1 MKIKNSVLIL
11 MLVSVISLI
20 ITTGAVIFRN
30 ENFEWKKYQK
40 KYINLALEKTK
51 EEKIKKIIKNK
62 KIGISQIIVR
72 DFGEERIDRCTTC
85 HIAIDDN
92 RFKNE
97 SNPLKSHPE
106 IINFHPYR
114 KFGCTVC
121 HDGNG
126 RGLTS
131 YDAHGEDHYWIR
143 SLLKGPM
150 VESSCSKCHQYP
162 YLKETEKLKAGTELF
177 FSKACYACHK
187 IEGLS
192 NGKLGIELTE
202 AGSKWD
208 LHYLKE
214 SIEDPKANNPE
225 SMMPELKLTTD
236 EIENLLI
243 FMRSLTGENLVEGP
257 VQTHNKLK
265 IWKNL
270 KRPEVEISIES
281 GKKLFNSFGCT
292 GCHQVNGIGKL
303 VGPELSYVGLQR
315 TRDWLIQ
322 HFIDPRSL
330 IAGSLMPDFIFSK
343 SELEAIT
350 MYLISLKG
358 HRDKSEISTK
368 KTENN
373 N

>member
-1 MKIKNSVLIL
+1 MKIKNSILFL
-11 MLVSVISLI
+11 MLVSAILLI
-20 ITTGAVIFRN
+20 ISTGAVILRN
-30 ENFEWKKYQK
+30 ENVEWKKYQNR
-40 KYINLALEKTK
+40 YRDLALEKTND
-51 EEKIKKIIKNK
+51 EKIKKVIKNK

-72 DFGEERIDRCTTC
+72 DFGDERVDRCTTC

-106 IINFHPYR
+106 IINSHPYR

-126 RGLTS
+126 RGLTT

-143 SLLKGPM
+143 TLLKGSM
-150 VESSCSKCHQYP
+150 VESSCAKCHQYP
-162 YLKETEKLKAGTELF
+162 YLKETQKLKAGAELF

-225 SMMPELKLTTD
+225 SMMPELKLTED
-236 EIENLLI
+236 EVEKLLI

-265 IWKNL
+265 SWKNL

-281 GKKLFNSFGCT
+281 GKKIFNSFGCI
-292 GCHQVNGIGKL
+292 GCHKVDGKGML
-303 VGPELSYVGLQR
+303 VGPELSSVGLQR
-315 TRDWLIQ
+315 TKEWIIQ

-330 IAGSLMPDFIFSK
+330 IAGSLMPDFVFSK
-343 SELEAIT
+343 SELESIT
-350 MYLISLKG
+350 LYMLSLKG
-358 HRDKSEISTK
+358 NKEQSDISTDN
-368 KTENN
+368 TENN